1 MKKTILH
8 RSIFTVVACIA
19 LAASVL
25 LTAVHITPV
34 HLAEDVKDM
43 VGEEAEPSFCAFFE
57 GVQTWYQEI
66 PVRADGVTIRSDG
79 NYAPLLEAV
88 NALAPYIAACESKA
102 MSDADSVDRLVDYNT
117 PLTSLLVVILNLHM
131 VLGSEGSY
139 TFPADEWAAMG
150 QLLDEVVAA
159 YQA

>member
-34 HLAEDVKDM
+34 HLAADVKDM
-43 VGEEAEPSFCAFFE
+43 VGEEAETSFCTFFE

-66 PVRADGVTIRSDG
+66 PAGADGATVSLNG
-79 NYAPLLEAV
+79 NYVPLLDAV
-88 NALAPYIAACESKA
+88 NALAPYIAACETKA
-102 MSDADSVDRLVDYNT
+102 MSDADSVDRLVSYNE

-139 TFPADEWAAMG
+139 TFPADEWTAMG
-150 QLLDEVVAA
+150 QLLDEVVTA
-159 YQA
+159 YQE